1 MTTAVAAIE
10 ARGLSKKFGDLAAV
24 DDLNLRVERGEIFGL
39 VGPDG
44 AGKTTTM
51 RMLVGAI
58 EPSAG
63 TAFIA
68 GFDVQ
73 RQPGEVQGRIGYLS
87 QQFSL
92 YGDLTVAENMAFFAD
107 LHGVP
112 RRERRERE
120 QEALR
125 FSRLE
130 PFARRLA
137 ADLSGGMR
145 QKLAL
150 ACSLMH
156 DPEVLLLDEPTTGV
170 DPVSRR
176 EFWALLQRLV
186 GRGVT
191 LLLTTPYMDEA
202 ERCRRVGFLHKG
214 RLLVSDA
221 PGNLRRLMEGEM
233 LALRCAVQRRAKE
246 VVEQVPGVRNVQV
259 FGDRLH
265 IWVTDAATTGSTL
278 TAALREAG
286 IGPCEVQTLAP
297 ELEDVFFSLVS
308 A

>member
-1 MTTAVAAIE
+1 MRLSDAAIE
-10 ARGLSKKFGDLAAV
+10 ARGLSKRFGEIAAV

-44 AGKTTTM
+44 AGKTTTI
-51 RMLVGAI
+51 RLLAGAI

-63 TAFIA
+63 TALIA

-73 RQPGEVQGRIGYLS
+73 REAAEAQKRIGYLS

-92 YGDLTVAENMAFFAD
+92 YGDLTVTENMAFFAD

-112 RRERRERE
+112 RGERRERE
-120 QEALR
+120 REALR

-130 PFARRLA
+130 PFTRRLA
-137 ADLSGGMR
+137 SDLSGGMR

-150 ACSLMH
+150 ACALIH
-156 DPEVLLLDEPTTGV
+156 NPEVLLLDEPTTGV

-176 EFWALLQRLV
+176 EFWTLLERL
-186 GRGVT
+186 RSQGVT

-202 ERCRRVGFLHKG
+202 ERCQRVGFLHGG
-214 RLLVSDA
+214 RLLVTDTPA
-221 PGNLRRLMEGEM
+221 NLRRLMQGT
-233 LALRCAVQRRAKE
+233 LLSLRCKDRRRAKE
-246 VVEQVPGVRNVQV
+246 ILESLPPVRSVQV

-265 IWVTDAATTGSTL
+265 VWLSGTEADRPDVEGV
-278 TAALREAG
+278 LREAG
-286 IGPCEVQTLAP
+286 LEPSEVGPLAP
-297 ELEDVFFSLVS
+297 SLEDVFFSLV
-308 A
+308 AR